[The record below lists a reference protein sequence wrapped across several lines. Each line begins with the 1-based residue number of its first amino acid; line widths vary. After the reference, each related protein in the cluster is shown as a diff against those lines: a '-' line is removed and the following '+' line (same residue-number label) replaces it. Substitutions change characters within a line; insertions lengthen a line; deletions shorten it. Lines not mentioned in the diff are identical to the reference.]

1 MFGNQC
7 CMVRTV
13 TDAPERAYIHV
24 TADWL
29 RRNLR
34 FNARLKSGSIS
45 AGSPVF
51 ACTDA
56 EDSEDSAGSD
66 SDDTKCLL
74 RYSVQRAKA
83 QEYLTVLHKILSKQ
97 QSYKWNTH
105 GEGLDRLPK
114 HERAVDTCLKPLRNC
129 LSAGPHQ
136 PAAANVFRAL
146 ECSRR
151 SIKFDIGAD
160 TSFPI
165 ALMIVGVRKPVLIW
179 RPEGEKIE
187 KHPHEGCVFH
197 ALNVYDRVEIPKNAR
212 GLIYFV
218 LMEVDNNLTL
228 TCTSEESHQ
237 DRETS
242 SSLARALTRIEKK
255 LDKLIKLH
263 NHDQ

>member
-1 MFGNQC
+1 MFGIQC
-7 CMVRTV
+7 CTVPTV
-13 TDAPERAYIHV
+13 TDAPQRAYIHEI
-24 TADWL
+24 ADWL
-29 RRNLR
+29 RRDLR

-56 EDSEDSAGSD
+56 EGSEDSAGSK

-74 RYSVQRAKA
+74 RYSVPRAKA
-83 QEYLTVLHKILSKQ
+83 EEYLTALQKILSKH
-97 QSYKWNTH
+97 QSYKWNSH

-114 HERAVDTCLKPLRNC
+114 HERGVDTCLKPLRDC
-129 LSAGPHQ
+129 LPAGPHQ
-136 PAAANVFRAL
+136 PAAAHVFRVL
-146 ECSRR
+146 EGSRR
-151 SIKFDIGAD
+151 SIKFDIEAD

-165 ALMIVGVRKPVLIW
+165 ALMIVGVRKPVLMW

-187 KHPHEGCVFH
+187 KHPHEGCFFH
-197 ALNVYDRVEIPKNAR
+197 ALNVYDKVEIPKNAR

-218 LMEVDNNLTL
+218 LMEVDNNLTI

-242 SSLARALTRIEKK
+242 SSVGRALTRIEKR
-255 LDKLIKLH
+255 LDILIKLH